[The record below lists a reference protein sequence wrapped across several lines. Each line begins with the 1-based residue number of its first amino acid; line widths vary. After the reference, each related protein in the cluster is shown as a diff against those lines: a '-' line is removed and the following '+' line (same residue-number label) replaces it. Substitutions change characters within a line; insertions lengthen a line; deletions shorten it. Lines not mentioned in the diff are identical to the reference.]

1 MNQSQTYGGGHFLS
15 PTLGKCCESYI
26 LYSGPCLLTSDSKRV
41 TKTDTRAKYK
51 YINNGTSI
59 NVKHDVEETTSEHF
73 VDGSRHEGYGDIQEF
88 IVDPFQVGLIN
99 SKLICVPYLDVI
111 ITINRV
117 TYTI

>member
-1 MNQSQTYGGGHFLS
+1 LPINLRQQ
-15 PTLGKCCESYI
+15 ES
-26 LYSGPCLLTSDSKRV
+26 DK
-41 TKTDTRAKYK
+41 KTDTRAKYK

-88 IVDPFQVGLIN
+88 IVDSFQVGLIN

-117 TYTI
+117 IYTI